1 MVATWRA
8 LGRSA
13 VATADRLI
21 ADGGHGGDVT
31 AHAGVGWGG
40 GDGAE
45 IRHLHG
51 YTVTRHV
58 LARPEAVVPAFDR
71 WLAGTEGHV
80 LTEAGRLH
88 PSPRVTA
95 IQPHVLRV
103 VPATLRLRGSLAP
116 VPVDVELVPWG
127 TYRAALHL
135 NLARRLVRSM
145 GWHRRT
151 SYFAAAHAVL
161 EQVRRRIEA
170 SITG

>member
-1 MVATWRA
+1 
-8 LGRSA
+8 
-13 VATADRLI
+13 
-21 ADGGHGGDVT
+21 
-31 AHAGVGWGG
+31 
-40 GDGAE
+40 
-45 IRHLHG
+45 
-51 YTVTRHV
+51 
-58 LARPEAVVPAFDR
+58 
-71 WLAGTEGHV
+71 
-80 LTEAGRLH
+80 
-88 PSPRVTA
+88 VTA

-151 SYFAAAHAVL
+151 SYFTAAHAVL